1 MVCLAYFVMSDVYN
15 VRCKEIGICY
25 SLLNKFIFTPKRFDK
40 FLISVNF
47 IGGDNIFC
55 DIFKLLWIV

>member
-1 MVCLAYFVMSDVYN
+1 MSDVYN